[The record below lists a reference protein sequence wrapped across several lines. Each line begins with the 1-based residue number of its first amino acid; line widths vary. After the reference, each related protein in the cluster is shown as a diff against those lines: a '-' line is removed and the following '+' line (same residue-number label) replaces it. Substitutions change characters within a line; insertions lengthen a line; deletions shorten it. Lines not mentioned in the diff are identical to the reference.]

1 MTKPDPFSKSVHD
14 FMDVFMQRS
23 MHGWSHFVKSTGLSM
38 QQFSILMQL
47 HYRSHCGISDI
58 SERFEITSA
67 AASQLADK
75 LVQSGLI
82 ERVESPEDRRAKLL
96 TLSVKGKNLIERGVE
111 ERYRWMDKLA
121 VEMNPQDQKKVT
133 NALVILTEAA
143 EAKIENR
150 ES

>member
-47 HYRSHCGISDI
+47 HYRSQCGISAI
-58 SERFEITSA
+58 SERFEISNA

-96 TLSVKGKNLIERGVE
+96 TLSAKGKNLIERGVE

-121 VEMNPQDQKKVT
+121 VEMNEQDQKKVT
-133 NALVILTEAA
+133 NALIILTEAA
-143 EAKIENR
+143 RKLEQT
-150 ES
+150 

>member
-1 MTKPDPFSKSVHD
+1 MTKSDPFSKSVHD

-23 MHGWSHFVKSTGLSM
+23 MRGWSHFVKSTGLSM

-47 HYRSHCGISDI
+47 HYRGQCGISDI
-58 SERFEITSA
+58 SDRFEVTSA

-96 TLSVKGKNLIERGVE
+96 TLSAKGKSLIERGVE
-111 ERYRWMDKLA
+111 ERYRWMDNLA
-121 VEMNPQDQKKVT
+121 IELNVQDQKKVT
-133 NALVILTEAA
+133 NALVVLTDAA
-143 EAKIENR
+143 RKLEQT
-150 ES
+150 

>member
-75 LVQSGLI
+75 LVHSGLI
-82 ERVESPEDRRAKLL
+82 ERVESSRRPPRQVVDIECQRQESDRTRRRRTVSLD
-96 TLSVKGKNLIERGVE
+96 G
-111 ERYRWMDKLA
+111 
-121 VEMNPQDQKKVT
+121 
-133 NALVILTEAA
+133 
-143 EAKIENR
+143 
-150 ES
+150 

>member
-23 MHGWSHFVKSTGLSM
+23 MHSWSHFVKSTGLSM

-75 LVQSGLI
+75 LVQSGLN
-82 ERVESPEDRRAKLL
+82 R
-96 TLSVKGKNLIERGVE
+96 TC
-111 ERYRWMDKLA
+111 
-121 VEMNPQDQKKVT
+121 
-133 NALVILTEAA
+133 
-143 EAKIENR
+143 R
-150 ES
+150 ESRRPTRQIVDVEHQRQEFNRTRRRRTVSLDG

>member
-1 MTKPDPFSKSVHD
+1 MTKSDPFSKSVHD

-58 SERFEITSA
+58 SERFEISNA

-82 ERVESPEDRRAKLL
+82 ERVESPEDRRA
-96 TLSVKGKNLIERGVE
+96 NC
-111 ERYRWMDKLA
+111 
-121 VEMNPQDQKKVT
+121 
-133 NALVILTEAA
+133 
-143 EAKIENR
+143 
-150 ES
+150 

>member
-1 MTKPDPFSKSVHD
+1 MSKSDPFSKSVHD

-47 HYRSHCGISDI
+47 HYRSQCGISDI
-58 SERFEITSA
+58 SERFEVTSA

-75 LVQSGLI
+75 LVQGGLI

-96 TLSVKGKNLIERGVE
+96 TLSAKGKSLIERGVE
-111 ERYRWMDKLA
+111 ERYRWMDELA
-121 VEMNPQDQKKVT
+121 VELNVQDQKKVT
-133 NALVILTEAA
+133 SALVILTEAA
-143 EAKIENR
+143 R
-150 ES
+150 RLDQP

>member
-47 HYRSHCGISDI
+47 HYRGQCGISDI
-58 SERFEITSA
+58 SERFEVTSA

-75 LVQSGLI
+75 LFQSGLI

-96 TLSVKGKNLIERGVE
+96 TLSAKGKSLIERGVQ

-121 VEMNPQDQKKVT
+121 VELNMQDQKKVT
-133 NALVILTEAA
+133 NALVVLTEAA
-143 EAKIENR
+143 RKLEQT
-150 ES
+150 

>member
-47 HYRSHCGISDI
+47 HYRSQCGISDI

-96 TLSVKGKNLIERGVE
+96 TLSTKGKNLIEGGVE

-121 VEMNPQDQKKVT
+121 VELNAQNQKKIT

-143 EAKIENR
+143 RKLDQKQ
-150 ES
+150 

>member
-96 TLSVKGKNLIERGVE
+96 TLSAKGKNLIERGVE

-121 VEMNPQDQKKVT
+121 VGLNEPDQKKVT
-133 NALVILTEAA
+133 SALVILTEAA
-143 EAKIENR
+143 RKLEQT
-150 ES
+150 